1 MDIPIEEM
9 EKSARSAISIEPY
22 YEDGTPLVHTSMY
35 YDDGDELH
43 IVLKREG
50 DGFVFTDEGHTM
62 MWLSYTDFEFTP
74 ERLDLMERIL
84 SQNNACFEEGRILV
98 RFGTPSE
105 AGYALSSITE
115 AIIQVA
121 DLCRLDQIR
130 RRCAGI
136 CPVTST
142 TRFDCVSTDAVGSHY
157 IL

>member
-74 ERLDLMERIL
+74 ERLDLME
-84 SQNNACFEEGRILV
+84 N
-98 RFGTPSE
+98 TP
-105 AGYALSSITE
+105 
-115 AIIQVA
+115 
-121 DLCRLDQIR
+121 CH
-130 RRCAGI
+130 
-136 CPVTST
+136 P
-142 TRFDCVSTDAVGSHY
+142 
-157 IL
+157 